1 MNAQPLGQSRRWG
14 GGGSGEYRDRG
25 GYDRERDRNAP
36 KRPYDYGAPRGGGEM
51 PMSDGARKR
60 RSRWGSESDRKDVSS
75 AAISGNVSGQELDRY
90 AIQVRLD
97 EINRKL
103 RTGDVIPP
111 ERERSPSPPPTY
123 DSQGFRNNTREIRYR
138 KKLEEERTQ
147 LVDRQMRLDPSYRP
161 PQEYQG
167 ARRSGRP
174 TEKVYLPVR
183 EFPEINFFGLLVG
196 PRGNTLKKME
206 SQSGAKIHIRGRG
219 SVKHGKGSTEGE
231 EEDMHCIVTADN
243 ERSIKHC
250 IKLINEVV
258 ATAASTPET
267 QNDHKR
273 SQLRELAVLNG
284 TLRDDEN
291 QICQNCGEKG
301 HRKYECP
308 QDRNWTTHIVC
319 HKCGQSG
326 HLARDCFSQRPY
338 GSGTAAAT
346 IGAGGGSHVESE
358 YATLMAE
365 LGERPGGHVQ
375 GGYLG
380 VPGYA
385 GPPTNEKGEKIPP
398 WRDPAV
404 WNASNGSRSN
414 RDFMQDSVYAEQN
427 WDATAANGYDA
438 YAGYAATGEAT
449 EVATDGQRD
458 YSAEWAAYYA
468 AQAAAAQQQGEGDGA
483 PARDY
488 SKEWEEYY
496 RQQAL
501 AQQQQAAAAGDNTE
515 AAAS

>member
-1 MNAQPLGQSRRWG
+1 MSWRNSAQRTGMNAQPLGNTRRWG
-14 GGGSGEYRDRG
+14 SGASSGIGAG
-25 GYDRERDRNAP
+25 GYERAPP
-36 KRPYDYGAPRGGGEM
+36 KRSYNYD
-51 PMSDGARKR
+51 MSRASHHEGARKR
-60 RSRWGSESDRKDVSS
+60 RSRWGDESDRKDASS
-75 AAISGNVSGQELDRY
+75 AAITGNVSGQELDRY

-123 DSQGFRNNTREIRYR
+123 DSQGFRNNTREIRYHR
-138 KKLEEERTQ
+138 KLSEERTR
-147 LVDRQMRLDPSYRP
+147 LIERQMRLDPSYRP
-161 PQEYQG
+161 PLDYQSS
-167 ARRSGRP
+167 RKSGRP

-231 EEDMHCIVTADN
+231 EEDMHCIVTADS
-243 ERSIKHC
+243 ERSIKLC

-291 QICQNCGEKG
+291 QVCQNCGERG
-301 HRKYECP
+301 HRKFECP
-308 QDRNWTTHIVC
+308 HERNWTTYTVC
-319 HKCGQSG
+319 HRCGQSG
-326 HLARDCFSQRPY
+326 HLARDCFSAPR
-338 GSGTAAAT
+338 AAGDGMDAVGNQVDT
-346 IGAGGGSHVESE
+346 E

-365 LGERPGGHVQ
+365 LGEQPGGYAS
-375 GGYLG
+375 GYLG

-385 GPPTNEKGEKIPP
+385 GPPKNERGEKIPP
-398 WRDPAV
+398 WRDPSV
-404 WNASNGSRSN
+404 WNAPGPGRS
-414 RDFMQDSVYAEQN
+414 QHDSLPDSSYAEGG
-427 WDATAANGYDA
+427 WTAVGYD
-438 YAGYAATGEAT
+438 YGWGTDGGQAGA
-449 EVATDGQRD
+449 DGQRD

-468 AQAAAAQQQGEGDGA
+468 AQAAQQQQMQESGGQGV
-483 PARDY
+483 RDY

-501 AQQQQAAAAGDNTE
+501 AQQQQ
-515 AAAS
+515 

>member
-1 MNAQPLGQSRRWG
+1 MSWRSNAQRTGMNAQPLGNTRRWG
-14 GGGSGEYRDRG
+14 SGGGDPA
-25 GYDRERDRNAP
+25 ERDHP
-36 KRPYDYGAPRGGGEM
+36 KRPYDDGASRGHAQDM
-51 PMSDGARKR
+51 ARKR
-60 RSRWGSESDRKDVSS
+60 RSRWGSESDRKDLSS

-138 KKLEEERTQ
+138 HKLEEERTR
-147 LVDRQMRLDPSYRP
+147 LLDRQSRLDPSFRP
-161 PQEYQG
+161 PPEFQG
-167 ARRSGRP
+167 TRRTGRP
-174 TEKVYLPVR
+174 TEKIYLPVR

-219 SVKHGKGSTEGE
+219 SVKHGKGSLENE

-243 ERSIKHC
+243 ERSLKHC

-301 HRKYECP
+301 HRKFECP
-308 QDRNWTTHIVC
+308 HDRNWTTHIVC
-319 HKCGQSG
+319 HRCGQSG
-326 HLARDCFSQRPY
+326 HVARDCFSASR
-338 GSGTAAAT
+338 GFG
-346 IGAGGGSHVESE
+346 GDAGGGVTQVDTE
-358 YATLMAE
+358 YATLMTE
-365 LGERPGGHVQ
+365 LGEMPGGYGN

-404 WNASNGSRSN
+404 WNAPGPGRSG
-414 RDFMQDSVYAEQN
+414 RESSQDAAYTDPG
-427 WDATAANGYDA
+427 WDATT
-438 YAGYAATGEAT
+438 YAGYSWGTDAQATTG
-449 EVATDGQRD
+449 DGQRD

-468 AQAAAAQQQGEGDGA
+468 AQAAAQQQQQETTNENGE
-483 PARDY
+483 PVRDY

-501 AQQQQAAAAGDNTE
+501 AQQQQQT
-515 AAAS
+515 S